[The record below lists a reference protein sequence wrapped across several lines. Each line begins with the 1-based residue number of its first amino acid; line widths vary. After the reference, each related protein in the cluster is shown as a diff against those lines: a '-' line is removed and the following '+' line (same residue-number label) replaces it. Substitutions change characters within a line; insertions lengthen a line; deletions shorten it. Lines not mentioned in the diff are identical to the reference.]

1 MDDAKDCL
9 KVAVYLDISDNK
21 DLKGFLRFIEQV
33 KRKNSF
39 KARETTTDPWLNPQG
54 DSFVLHST
62 SLLRMIFTRE

>member
-1 MDDAKDCL
+1 MMQ
-9 KVAVYLDISDNK
+9 DIPDNK

-54 DSFVLHST
+54 EFARHDCFG
-62 SLLRMIFTRE
+62 FGD

>member
-39 KARETTTDPWLNPQG
+39 KARETTTDP
-54 DSFVLHST
+54 
-62 SLLRMIFTRE
+62 